1 MIYYKIKVE
10 LGHLGAAKSVECW
23 VYVYG
28 KNAYDA
34 MKYAQ
39 NIPAVKHSK
48 IPKLIEITKEEYLQ
62 NINNE
67 DYYKK
72 MDAINN
78 V

>member
-1 MIYYKIKVE
+1 MLYYKIKVE
-10 LGHLGAAKSVECW
+10 LGHLGTGKSLESW

-28 KNAYDA
+28 KNAYNA

-48 IPKLIEITKEEYLQ
+48 IPKLIQISKEEYLEKSKE
-62 NINNE
+62 N

-72 MDAINN
+72 MDVINN